1 METYQHAHYELSDSN
16 YPYVKN
22 NDLLMEPNLQRTI
35 SNSNFKIQELGNFKR
50 LRSTTLDTLYN
61 VNLRTLLS
69 INNQDVFPK
78 LNLFSRLIFSLLL
91 GLSFKYLK
99 V

>member
-78 LNLFSRLIFSLLL
+78 LNFFSRLISSLLL